1 MYQIRLLETAIED
14 LTALDRPVAR
24 RIIKRLDWLAE
35 NIENTHIET
44 LTGNL
49 TGFCK
54 FRIGNYRV
62 LYEIFVEEKAIVIHQ
77 IGHRRDIYKDA

>member
-1 MYQIRLLETAIED
+1 METAIED
-14 LTALDRPVAR
+14 LTALDKQVAR

-35 NIENTHIET
+35 NIENTPIET

-62 LYEIFVEEKAIVIHQ
+62 LYEIFVEEQAIVIHQ
-77 IGHRRDIYKDA
+77 IGHRRDIYKGA